1 MKKGILFIV
10 LAAMV
15 MTGCRQVFG
24 KRMRGNGNITSQTRN
39 VSGFDRIDIGGAA
52 DLYIKQD
59 SVFSIRIE
67 GDENL
72 LPYLETVKE
81 GNTLHIHETDN
92 MNLRTTRGFKVYVS
106 APQFTEFQVSGAC
119 DLYSENQIQSS
130 QKIRIRLSGASD
142 VEMDVKSPMV
152 EADLS
157 GAGTI
162 KLKGE
167 AKDFD
172 VDGSGSTD
180 IKCYDLLTEN
190 TKVEIS
196 GAGSAQ
202 VSASVKLDVRV
213 SGAGSVH
220 YKGNPAVSQSVS
232 GAGSV
237 SKAN

>member
-10 LAAMV
+10 LAALV

-24 KRMRGNGNITSQTRN
+24 KRMLGNGKITSETRNIT
-39 VSGFDRIDIGGAA
+39 GFDRIDIGGAA
-52 DLYIKQD
+52 DLYVKQD

-81 GNTLHIHETDN
+81 GNTLYIHEKKN
-92 MNLRTTRGFKVYVS
+92 MRLGTTNGFRVYVS
-106 APQFTEFQVSGAC
+106 APQFTDFQVSGAC
-119 DLYSENQIQSS
+119 DVFSENQIQSS
-130 QKIRIRLSGASD
+130 QKLHIHLSGASD
-142 VEMDVKSPMV
+142 VDMNVKSPTV

-220 YKGNPAVSQSVS
+220 YKGNPTVSQSVS